1 MNRRTKRRVKVSR
14 KLTLSSISAFRHFQ
28 PVPLFSYSILLVGSK
43 IIKLILQEFAAPQS
57 SHIFEAVGSFTVI
70 SMHGWRHSAVSF
82 IYLLINKFSVREV
95 ALAVYEHLYS
105 LEYIYIYIYIYS
117 NIYFEKYIRGRYSLS
132 SFKQGT

>member
-1 MNRRTKRRVKVSR
+1 MDPGSV
-14 KLTLSSISAFRHFQ
+14 
-28 PVPLFSYSILLVGSK
+28 FSGH
-43 IIKLILQEFAAPQS
+43 P
-57 SHIFEAVGSFTVI
+57 GSFTVI

-105 LEYIYIYIYIYS
+105 LEYIYIYS